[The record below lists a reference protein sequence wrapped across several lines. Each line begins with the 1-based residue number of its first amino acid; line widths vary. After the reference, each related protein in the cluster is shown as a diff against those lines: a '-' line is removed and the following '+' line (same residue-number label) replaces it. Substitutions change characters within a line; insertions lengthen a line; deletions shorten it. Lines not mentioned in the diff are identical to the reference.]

1 MAFEQITSLQN
12 TKVKLINRLR
22 SKRGREQEG
31 LFVIDYERDLERAIQ
46 QGYEI
51 EFILYCPDIADESI
65 LQSLADAPIY
75 EVSQQI
81 MDKVGYRENST
92 GIVAIL
98 RSKPIKG
105 IADLEQESVQHA
117 LGFVDLQKPG
127 NIGAILRTADAT
139 GFDAIIMVDMS
150 LDLYNP
156 NIIRSS
162 TGACFL
168 DNIYQLDTA
177 TTIDYCK
184 SHDIQIVAAYVG
196 GNKTLYDVNFR
207 QKTAIMLGTEDK
219 GLNQQWVENCDHLVN
234 IPMAGRISDSLN
246 VSVSGAI
253 FMYEALRQRNYS

>member
-12 TKVKLINRLR
+12 TKVKLVNRLR

-46 QGYEI
+46 QGYEV
-51 EFILYCPDIADESI
+51 EFILYCPAIADESI
-65 LQSLADAPIY
+65 LESTPDTSIY

-105 IADLEQESVQHA
+105 LTELQQATVQHA

-127 NIGAILRTADAT
+127 NIGALLRTADAT
-139 GFDAIIMVDMS
+139 GFDAILMVDMS

-168 DNIYQLDTA
+168 DNIYQLDTP
-177 TTIDYCK
+177 TTINYCQ
-184 SHDIQIVAAYVG
+184 SNQLQIVAAYVDG
-196 GNKTLYDVNFR
+196 DKTLYDVNFR

-219 GLNQQWVENCDHLVN
+219 GLNQQWVDNCDHLVN
-234 IPMAGRISDSLN
+234 IPMDGRISDSLN

>member
-22 SKRGREQEG
+22 GKRGREQEQ

-46 QGYEI
+46 QDYEV
-51 EFILYCPDIADESI
+51 EFILYCPDLADQII
-65 LQSLADAPIY
+65 LQSVADAQIY
-75 EVSQQI
+75 DVSQQI
-81 MDKVGYRENST
+81 MNKVGYRENST
-92 GIVAIL
+92 GIVAVI
-98 RSKPIKG
+98 RSKAVKG
-105 IADLEQESVQHA
+105 LADLEQATVQNA
-117 LGFVDLQKPG
+117 LGLVNLQKPG

-139 GFDAIIMVDMS
+139 AFDAILMVDMS

-168 DNIYQLDTA
+168 DNIYQLDTPS
-177 TTIDYCK
+177 TIDYCK
-184 SHDIQIVAAYVG
+184 SNDLQIVAAYVTG
-196 GNKTLYDVNFR
+196 DKTLYDVNFR

-219 GLNQQWVENCDHLVN
+219 GLNQQWIDNCDHLVN
-234 IPMAGRISDSLN
+234 IPMDGRISDSLN

>member
-1 MAFEQITSLQN
+1 LAFEQITSLQN

-22 SKRGREQEG
+22 NKRGREQEQ
-31 LFVIDYERDLERAIQ
+31 LFVIDYERDLKRAITQ
-46 QGYEI
+46 SYEL
-51 EFILYCPDIADESI
+51 EFIFYCPELADDSI
-65 LQSLADAPIY
+65 LQWVGDAPIY
-75 EVSQQI
+75 DVSQQI
-81 MDKVGYRENST
+81 MNKVSYRENAS
-92 GIVAIL
+92 GIVAVL
-98 RSKPIKG
+98 HSKPVKG
-105 IADLEQESVQHA
+105 LADLQQSAVENA
-117 LGFVDLQKPG
+117 LGLVDLQKPG

-139 GFDAIIMVDMS
+139 GFDVILMIDMS

-168 DNIYQLDTA
+168 DNIYQLDTPS
-177 TTIDYCK
+177 TIEYFNANK
-184 SHDIQIVAAYVG
+184 IKIVAAYVG
-196 GNKTLYDVNFR
+196 GDKSLYDVNFR

-219 GLNQQWVENCDHLVN
+219 GLSQQWVTNCDHLVS

>member
-12 TKVKLINRLR
+12 TKVKLVNRLR
-22 SKRGREQEG
+22 SKRGREQEA
-31 LFVIDYERDLERAIQ
+31 LFVIDYERDLERATK

-51 EFILYCPDIADESI
+51 EYVLYCPDIADESV
-65 LQSLADAPIY
+65 LQFVPDAPVY
-75 EVSQQI
+75 DVPQQI
-81 MDKVGYRENST
+81 MNKVSYRENSA
-92 GIVAIL
+92 GIVAVM
-98 RSKPIKG
+98 RSKSAKG
-105 IADLEQESVQHA
+105 LSELQQASAQNV
-117 LGFVDLQKPG
+117 LGLVDLRKPG
-127 NIGAILRTADAT
+127 NLGALLRTADAT
-139 GFDAIIMVDMS
+139 EFDAIILVDMS

-168 DNIYQLDTA
+168 DNIYQLDTLS
-177 TTIDYCK
+177 TIDFCK
-184 SHDIQIVAAYVG
+184 SIHMKVVAAYVN

-219 GLNQQWVENCDHLVN
+219 GLSQQWVENCDELVN